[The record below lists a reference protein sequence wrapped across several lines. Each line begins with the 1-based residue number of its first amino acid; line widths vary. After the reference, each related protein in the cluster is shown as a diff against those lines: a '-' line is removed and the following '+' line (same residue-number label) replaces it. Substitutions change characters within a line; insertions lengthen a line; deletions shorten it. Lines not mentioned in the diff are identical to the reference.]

1 MSTTSPQPPTGATEP
16 NSATP
21 PGVPPTEFGPTLSL
35 SRLLS
40 RAVLGA
46 REQKLGHL
54 SDVIV
59 RLRGVDYPL
68 VTGLVADLGGRRV
81 FVPADA
87 VTDWNTEQVVLA
99 SSRLDLREFE
109 RRDGEV
115 LLRTDILGH
124 RLIDIP
130 RARLVRAYDLELA
143 PTPDGWVLAGVDTHK
158 SSWWRRLLGK
168 TQPAHEHHGAP
179 QREDSALGGE
189 GGGCRDWKAFEALIG
204 HEPTVLL
211 RGRTGRLRGLKPPQI
226 ADLLEDAS
234 REEQTEL
241 LAHVH
246 ADPELEADVFEELD
260 EDRQSRLLRDRPDP
274 EIAAVLA
281 RMRADD
287 AADAIAD
294 LPQDRRKPVLE
305 LLPTGQRT
313 KVTALLGYNPTSAG
327 GLMGLD
333 FVALH
338 RGATVAAALER
349 VRTAKTLQ
357 PEALTTVFSLNP
369 HGKLRGAASLVA
381 LLQAN
386 PAATLREIA
395 EADPVR
401 VHPDADLIDIT
412 LLVTDYNLLNLPVV
426 DEEDHLIGVITV
438 DDVLESS
445 VPRNWRRREPA
456 PHPETTDEVVDDE
469 NGGGVESSPQSRSDS
484 SATPATA
491 SGNGAEQPSQ
501 PPT

>member
-1 MSTTSPQPPTGATEP
+1 MSSSTSPQPPT
-16 NSATP
+16 N
-21 PGVPPTEFGPTLSL
+21 LSL
-35 SRLLS
+35 SRLLA

-46 REQKLGHL
+46 REQKLGRL
-54 SDVIV
+54 FDVIV
-59 RLRGVDYPL
+59 RLRGADYPL
-68 VTGLVADLGGRRV
+68 VTGLVADVGGRRV
-81 FVPADA
+81 FVPAEA

-99 SSRLDLREFE
+99 SARLDLREFE

-143 PTPDGWVLAGVDTHK
+143 PTTGHDWMLVGVNTHQN
-158 SSWWRRLLGK
+158 SWWQRLLGK
-168 TQPAHEHHGAP
+168 TRPEHEHHSHEHDGHE
-179 QREDSALGGE
+179 QDSSRR
-189 GGGCRDWKAFEALIG
+189 GGCRDWKAFEALIG

-211 RGRTGRLRGLKPPQI
+211 RGRSGRLRRLKAPQI
-226 ADLLEDAS
+226 ADLLEEAS
-234 REEQTEL
+234 QQEQTEL

-260 EDRQSRLLRDRPDP
+260 EDRQSRLLRDRPNT
-274 EIAAVLA
+274 EIAAVLT

-305 LLPTGQRT
+305 LLPGGQRT

-333 FVALH
+333 YLALP
-338 RGATVAAALER
+338 RETTVAEALRR

-381 LLQAN
+381 LIQAD
-386 PAATLREIA
+386 PAATLRRIA
-395 EADPVR
+395 EPDPVR
-401 VHPDADLIDIT
+401 VHPGADLIDIT

-426 DEEDHLIGVITV
+426 DDEDHLVGVITV

-445 VPRNWRRREPA
+445 IPRNWRRREPTPQPDTTEEDNHA
-456 PHPETTDEVVDDE
+456 PPETSD
-469 NGGGVESSPQSRSDS
+469 GSP
-484 SATPATA
+484 TPATH
-491 SGNGAEQPSQ
+491 
-501 PPT
+501 